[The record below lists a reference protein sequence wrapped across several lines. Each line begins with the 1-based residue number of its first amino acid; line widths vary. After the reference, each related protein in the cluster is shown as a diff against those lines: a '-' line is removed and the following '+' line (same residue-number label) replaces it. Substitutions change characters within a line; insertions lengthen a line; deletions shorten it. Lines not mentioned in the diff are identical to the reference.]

1 MDVTLE
7 RNPGRHREEGSEG
20 IPTKRSRSL
29 GSGGSRV
36 QALRWARGA
45 GTGFARRHLDNGTS
59 ESCGSLLASGRA
71 NFTDGVRRLARQ
83 RASLPSGD
91 VPVASDPSQRPAP
104 LQIWA
109 PSTVSKNRLK

>member
-71 NFTDGVRRLARQ
+71 NFTDGVRRLARH
-83 RASLPSGD
+83 

-104 LQIWA
+104 LQIW
-109 PSTVSKNRLK
+109 SQVSFRKTA